1 MLDYTILSK
10 KDNISMI
17 KDGKKVV
24 YKDLLSSSIS
34 KDLSNGNGGKYII
47 VNEYYIARPDLIS
60 LAVYGDDK
68 YGDMICKANGISNP
82 FELNKGMFIYIP
94 SMGEITE
101 ILSSMKNNGSDILA
115 KYNSKSSLNKD
126 VYTNTKE
133 KIKLK
138 KSETI
143 DKKVSVHQKYK
154 NEKRSPGEQT
164 VIDKNYYI
172 DYTHNLVIY

>member
-10 KDNISMI
+10 KDNISVL

-24 YKDLLSSSIS
+24 YKDLLSSSIT
-34 KDLSNGNGGKYII
+34 KDLFEGDEGRYII

-94 SMGEITE
+94 SIGEITGA
-101 ILSSMKNNGSDILA
+101 LATMKGNSDILS
-115 KYNSKSSLNKD
+115 KYKTNSSLNKD

-164 VIDKNYYI
+164 IIDKNYHI
-172 DYTHNLVIY
+172 DYINSLVIY